1 MNVHKRFGRVEPE
14 DAQSPVGLVGQQQR
28 HGAVQAEASVDG
40 VGEGVQVVQP
50 VRFRLS
56 VGLISV

>member
-14 DAQSPVGLVGQQQR
+14 DAQSPVGLVGQQKR
-28 HGAVQAEASVDG
+28 DGAVQAEAGVDR

-50 VRFRLS
+50 VRFRPS
-56 VGLISV
+56 AGLISV